1 MRLAARRVLLVVFAL
16 ASVVAVSA
24 IGGASASAEVTHNF
38 EFSFDGSATPPGFF
52 EGEVSAVAI
61 DQANDYAYVADYEAD
76 AVYKFDLSGKYLGEI
91 AGAAVPQGSLGLFYT
106 YSGIAVDNSSG
117 PNRGDLY
124 VAGSDNGVVYRFDAS
139 GKLLSELN
147 GSGTPAGSFDP
158 RGVAVNSGGDL
169 YVADAANDVVDEFD
183 AAGNYVSQIAS
194 AEITE
199 PASIAVNSSGDIYL
213 NNYNENTIEL
223 EPGGG
228 ASVLDANR
236 TYSVAV
242 DPVSGD
248 VYLGEREYPS
258 PGDIAE
264 YDHSGKRLGTFGEE
278 RLGYVDGIAVFG
290 ASGEVYAAD
299 SSNKLIDVFG
309 PGIVIPDGVTEA
321 ASSIQPSSATLNGTV
336 DPDGLPVTACQFE
349 YGTSSSYG
357 QSAPCAQSPA
367 SIGSGTGPVT
377 VSADASGLSADTE
390 YHFRLAVSNAN
401 GTNRGADVTLTTSG
415 PPRIDG
421 ESVEAVNR
429 TTASLQGQIDPF
441 GFDTT
446 YRFEY
451 GTSTAYGSSVPV
463 PDADIGSG
471 MGEVPVSQVIGQLLP
486 ATTYHYRIVATNAQ
500 GTVDGTDQTFTTVP
514 PAYIDSEF
522 VTSVASSSVTLNAEV
537 NPNGTSTE
545 YRLEYG
551 TNSSYGQTLAGNV
564 GEGTSDVLVSYHRQ
578 ELSPGTTY
586 HYRIVVHNKFGTVEG
601 TDHTFTTQA
610 TGGQELALPD
620 GRAWELVSPA
630 DKNGA
635 LVGILRSEEPFQAAA
650 DGSAIAYPASEP
662 VGEGAAGRNIDSEIL
677 SRRGPDGWSSQDI
690 SAPNSLVSSE
700 EGSAR
705 HANRGAANLKFFSAD
720 LLLGLSEPAE
730 ELDPVSLS
738 AEATERTLYLRD
750 SVNGSYLP
758 LETRADV
765 APGVMFGDKTM
776 EFFAGTPDLSHVVFG
791 TTEALTPGA
800 VAAPTNTPASHLE
813 ENLYEWSGGK
823 LQLVNVT
830 PATPASP
837 EGKSEPGAFL
847 GDEEFG
853 NGVTAHALSNDGR
866 WVVWTH
872 GELLPYGAGGG
883 VGGPLS
889 LYVRDMVAGK
899 TFQLGGEYPRFET
912 MSADGSKVF
921 FTDTDEGR
929 GGDLYVFDT
938 ATGTSTDLTANHG
951 VREANAGVQDAVMG
965 ASEDGSYV
973 YFVATG
979 VLASG
984 AVSGADNVYVLHN
997 SQAGWTTKFIATLA
1011 AEDSKSWRGTNQEI
1025 QPPVVEGAGVVDP
1038 EMVSSRVSPDGRYL
1052 AFMSERSLTGYDN
1065 LDALSGQPDEEVY
1078 LYDAV
1083 SARLICSSCNPTGA
1097 RPVGVFD
1104 DRLEGNALLVD
1115 LPTAWS
1121 AFHGTANHWL
1131 AGSIPGWVRDSK
1143 ALASYQP
1150 RYLSDS
1156 GRLFFDSPDALVPQD
1171 TNGLEDAYEYEPAGV
1186 GSCTAA
1192 VGTFVVASGG
1202 CVSLISSGQSA
1213 SESVFVDASET
1224 GDDVFF
1230 ASASKLVGRD
1240 YDTAYDIY
1248 DARVCSSEAP
1258 CSSEP
1263 VSSPPCTSGDSCKA
1277 APSPQPEIFGPTPSA
1292 TFSGVGNVVEEPK
1305 TVVKPKAKAKAKPKK
1320 HAKHKKRKAQKRRKA
1335 EKGRKGGKARG
1346 TRSRRSARKGGR

>member
-1 MRLAARRVLLVVFAL
+1 M
-16 ASVVAVSA
+16 
-24 IGGASASAEVTHNF
+24 
-38 EFSFDGSATPPGFF
+38 
-52 EGEVSAVAI
+52 
-61 DQANDYAYVADYEAD
+61 
-76 AVYKFDLSGKYLGEI
+76 
-91 AGAAVPQGSLGLFYT
+91 PQGSLGLFYWF
-106 YSGIAVDNSSG
+106 SGIAADNSSG

-124 VAGSDNGVVYRFDAS
+124 VAGSDNGVVYRFNAS

-147 GSGTPAGSFDP
+147 GSGTPAGSFNP
-158 RGVAVNSGGDL
+158 RGVAVDSSGDL

-194 AEITE
+194 AEITN
-199 PASIAVNSSGDIYL
+199 PASIAVNSSGDVYL
-213 NNYNENTIEL
+213 NNYYESTIEL
-223 EPGGG
+223 EPGGV
-228 ASVLDANR
+228 ASVLDANH
-236 TYSVAV
+236 TDSVAV

-248 VYLGEREYPS
+248 VYVGEREYPS
-258 PGDIAE
+258 PGHIVE

-278 RLGYVDGIAVFG
+278 RLGYVDGMAVLG

-299 SSNKLIDVFG
+299 ASNKLIDVFG

-321 ASSIQPSSATLNGTV
+321 ASSVQPSSATLNGTV

-635 LVGILRSEEPFQAAA
+635 LVGVIRPEQSYQTAA
-650 DGSAIAYPASEP
+650 DGSAIVYPASEP
-662 VGEGAAGRNIDSEIL
+662 VGEGVVGRNIDSEIL
-677 SRRGPDGWSSQDI
+677 SRRGPDGWSSRDI
-690 SAPNSLVSSE
+690 SASNPLPSSE
-700 EGSAR
+700 GDTAE
-705 HANRGAANLKFFSAD
+705 HANRGPADFKIFSAD
-720 LLLGLSEPAE
+720 LSFGISEPAQ
-730 ELDPVSLS
+730 ELDPVPLS

-750 SVNGSYLP
+750 NANGSYLA
-758 LETRADV
+758 LETPVDV
-765 APGVMFGDKTM
+765 ASGVTFGDKTM
-776 EFFAGTPDLSHVVFG
+776 EFFGATPDLSHVVFG

-800 VAAPTNTPASHLE
+800 VAAPTDTPLSHAE
-813 ENLYEWSGGK
+813 QNLYEWSGGK

-830 PATPASP
+830 P
-837 EGKSEPGAFL
+837 EGTSEPGASL
-847 GDEEFG
+847 GAEEFG
-853 NGVTAHALSNDGR
+853 FSRGVTAHAISNDGR

-872 GELLPYGAGGG
+872 GNLLPYGPGGG

-899 TFQLGGEYPRFET
+899 TFLLGGEYPRFET

-921 FTDTDEGR
+921 FTDTDKGR

-938 ATGTSTDLTANHG
+938 ATGISTDLTANHG
-951 VREANAGVQDAVMG
+951 VGEANAGVQDAVMG

-984 AVSGADNVYVLHN
+984 AVSGADNVYVLHD

-1011 AEDSKSWRGTNQEI
+1011 AEDAKSWRGLSQEI
-1025 QPPVVEGAGVVDP
+1025 QPPLAEGGGEVYP
-1038 EMVSSRVSPDGRYL
+1038 ELVSSRVSPDGRYL

-1065 LDALSGQPDEEVY
+1065 LDSLSGQPDEEVY

-1083 SARLICSSCNPTGA
+1083 SGHLSCASCNPTGA

-1104 DRLEGNALLVD
+1104 DRLETNALLVD
-1115 LPTAWS
+1115 LPDAWS
-1121 AFHGTANHWL
+1121 AYHGTGNHWL
-1131 AGSIPGWVRDSK
+1131 AGSIPGWMHENRN
-1143 ALASYQP
+1143 LASYQP

-1171 TNGLEDAYEYEPAGV
+1171 TNGLEDAYEYEPADV
-1186 GSCTAA
+1186 GDCTGTA
-1192 VGTFVVASGG
+1192 GTFAVALGG

-1213 SESVFVDASET
+1213 SESILVDASET
-1224 GDDVFF
+1224 GEDVFF
-1230 ASASKLVGRD
+1230 ATASKLVGED

-1258 CSSEP
+1258 CPSEP

-1305 TVVKPKAKAKAKPKK
+1305 TVVKPKAKAKTKPKK

-1335 EKGRKGGKARG
+1335 EKGPKGGKARG